1 MSPGEFKEIVR
12 RTFNLKLLSREVGA
26 IFAFFNNKD
35 GDADMDH
42 IDCREFLRYFIQ
54 LGITERAKVKSE
66 QLEVIKSFELLNFF
80 NSFMCIISVKERK
93 IETEK
98 KSTKRRFCH

>member
-66 QLEVIKSFELLNFF
+66 QLEVIKSFELLNFLIH
-80 NSFMCIISVKERK
+80 SCV
-93 IETEK
+93 
-98 KSTKRRFCH
+98 